1 MTLILNHNLTQK
13 QTKPITHIFMKKIIY
28 IILLALTSTF
38 AITACTEEEVT
49 PTADQYNGG
58 AESSPGKL

>member
-1 MTLILNHNLTQK
+1 
-13 QTKPITHIFMKKIIY
+13 MKKIIY
-28 IILLALTSTF
+28 IILLALTSSF

-58 AESSPGKL
+58 AEGSTGKL